1 MDFFRWKTIIQSNK
15 IITSNFTCKVCEVGK
30 ERRVNVHIMQGYWGV
45 MGRAEDGLWAN
56 QRENF
61 TGK

>member
-1 MDFFRWKTIIQSNK
+1 MINQGNK
-15 IITSNFTCKVCEVGK
+15 IITSNFKWKVCEVGR
-30 ERRVNVHIMQGYWGV
+30 ERRINVHMMQGYWGA
-45 MGRAEDGLWAN
+45 MGRAEDGLWGN